1 MSQNQIVMPNT
12 RLPIWKEVCP
22 YGAPDASETNKN
34 ARNSIEY

>member
-12 RLPIWKEVCP
+12 TADLKEVCP

-34 ARNSIEY
+34 ARKSIEY

>member
-22 YGAPDASETNKN
+22 YGAPEASRDK
-34 ARNSIEY
+34 